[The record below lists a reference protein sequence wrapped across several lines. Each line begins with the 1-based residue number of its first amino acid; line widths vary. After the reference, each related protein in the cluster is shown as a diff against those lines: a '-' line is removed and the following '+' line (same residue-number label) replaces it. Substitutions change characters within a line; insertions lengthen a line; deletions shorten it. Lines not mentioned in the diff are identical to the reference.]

1 MTKFIAD
8 SSFFELFPDAKIGV
22 VIAKG
27 IENNESSSREIKDM
41 LNEANEKAYDY
52 LTEPVFSENKVIKVW
67 RDAFKKFKTKKG
79 ARCAIEA
86 LLKRV
91 DKGNPVGSINPLVD
105 IYNAVS
111 LSYAIPA
118 GAEDFDK
125 FDGDMVLK
133 ITEGGDKFQALGDDN
148 ESETYPGELAYVD
161 DTGAICRCFNWR
173 DGVRTMITEDTK
185 NAVVIM
191 ESVDPERDEDQK
203 EALNAM
209 AESLE
214 KYLNC
219 QTEIKILTKDDP
231 EVTLK

>member
-8 SSFFELFPDAKIGV
+8 SSFFELFPDAKVGV

-52 LTEPVFSENKVIKVW
+52 LTEPIFSENKVIKVW

-79 ARCAIEA
+79 ARCCIEA

-105 IYNAVS
+105 IYNAIS
-111 LSYAIPA
+111 LTYALPA

-133 ITEGGDKFQALGDDN
+133 ITEGGDKLQALGDDS

-161 DTGAICRCFNWR
+161 NTGAVCRCFNWR

-191 ESVDPERDEDQK
+191 ESVDPERDEDHK

-209 AESLE
+209 AENLE

>member
-8 SSFFELFPDAKIGV
+8 TSFFELFPDAKIGV
-22 VIAKG
+22 VVAKN
-27 IENNESSSREIKDM
+27 IENSESSSREIKDM
-41 LNEANEKAYDY
+41 LDDANEKAYDY
-52 LTEPVFSENKVIKVW
+52 LNEPVFSENKVIKVW
-67 RDAFKKFKTKKG
+67 REAFKKFKTKKG
-79 ARCAIEA
+79 ARCTIEA

-111 LSYAIPA
+111 LSYALPA

-133 ITEGGDKFQALGDDN
+133 ITEGGDKFQALGDDDV
-148 ESETYPGELAYVD
+148 SETLPGELAYVD
-161 DTGAICRCFNWR
+161 NEGAICRCFNWR

-185 NAVVIM
+185 NAVLIM
-191 ESVDPERDEDQK
+191 ESVDPQRDDDQK
-203 EALNAM
+203 EALNVM
-209 AESLE
+209 AENFE

-231 EVTLK
+231 EITLK